1 MVNPITFDTNWVQNV
16 NSLHSFCS
24 STFPLGTHGD
34 LWQAGY
40 FLIPCKGCRSLRLG
54 HGVQHWAPLA
64 SFAAMFLDGFPLSP
78 VCSIGAFVRAF
89 HHVYVLA
96 VISEGVHQH
105 AFCPRLCVADQRCVV
120 AVTGVIQC
128 EVWFGFVQAL
138 CKVWLGIVQAVSV
151 SLVQF
156 LSFLTW
162 LSFSWNSCG
171 KAHMDFEVKMPL
183 RCFIVPSNRG
193 GH

>member
-1 MVNPITFDTNWVQNV
+1 MTSW
-16 NSLHSFCS
+16 L
-24 STFPLGTHGD
+24 FPHPMQGMPLSI
-34 LWQAGY
+34 W
-40 FLIPCKGCRSLRLG
+40 LG

-120 AVTGVIQC
+120 AVIGV
-128 EVWFGFVQAL
+128 VR

-156 LSFLTW
+156 LSFLT
-162 LSFSWNSCG
+162 
-171 KAHMDFEVKMPL
+171 
-183 RCFIVPSNRG
+183 
-193 GH
+193 